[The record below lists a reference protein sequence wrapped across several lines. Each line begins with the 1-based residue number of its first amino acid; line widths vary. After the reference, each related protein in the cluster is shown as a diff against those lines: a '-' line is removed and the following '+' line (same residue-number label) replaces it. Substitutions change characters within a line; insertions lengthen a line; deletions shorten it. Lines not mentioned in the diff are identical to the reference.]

1 MSIKQEIKK
10 AYVNANYESQR
21 EFAQAIGMKPD
32 KYCRKMK
39 RPDTL
44 TLPELHAIAVKAG
57 MTAEDIGKLIKDWR
71 QV

>member
-1 MSIKQEIKK
+1 MTHEDNKAIDEHASIRRQK
-10 AYVNANYESQR
+10 
-21 EFAQAIGMKPD
+21 GG
-32 KYCRKMK
+32 KMK

-44 TLPELHAIAVKAG
+44 KLPELHAIAVKTG

>member
-1 MSIKQEIKK
+1 MSIRQEIKK

-21 EFAQAIGMKPD
+21 EFAQAVGMRPETF
-32 KYCRKMK
+32 CRKMR

-44 TLPELHAIAVKAG
+44 TLPELHAIACKTG
-57 MTAEDIGKLIKDWR
+57 MTAENIGKLIKDWR

>member
-1 MSIKQEIKK
+1 MSIKQEIRK

-32 KYCRKMK
+32 TYCRKMK